1 MTFLTIVAAAF
12 TPFLWAQSSGPALG
26 ALPAQSSAV
35 AAKAASDVIAF
46 VNAERERA
54 GLRPLAVNPR
64 LMEAAR
70 IQARQMV
77 QLRRLDHVLRGAKYP
92 DLRARF
98 AAVGYRYRSAAENIA
113 WNQRTARA
121 VVAAWMESHGHR
133 ANILDPGLTETGVA
147 MVRNARGEPYWVQVF
162 GRPR

>member
-1 MTFLTIVAAAF
+1 MTLCTIIAAAF
-12 TPFLWAQSSGPALG
+12 TPLLWASTVADLR
-26 ALPAQSSAV
+26 AQPSAAIAV
-35 AAKAASDVIAF
+35 ESDVIAYI
-46 VNAERERA
+46 NAERERA
-54 GLRPLAVNPR
+54 GLRPLAVDQR

-70 IQARQMV
+70 IQAQQMMR
-77 QLRRLDHVLRGAKYP
+77 LRRVDHELRGAKYP
-92 DLRARF
+92 DLRSRF
-98 AAVGYRYRSAAENIA
+98 AAVGYRYRTAAENIA

-121 VVAAWMESHGHR
+121 VVAAWMSSRGHR